1 MCIKRI
7 ITLGFFLMKTSLVTA
22 VPGKKIRLCDIDA
35 DETGGYKSKEET
47 LPRLEKLR
55 ERLAELQEKLYAEDR
70 QSLLIVL
77 QAMDTGGKDGA
88 LKSLLTGINP
98 AGVQVTSF
106 KAPSLEELDHDFLWR
121 VHRAAPSRGIIGV
134 WNRSHYEDVLITR
147 VHGLIGKKVWRAR
160 YQDINA
166 FESLLADNGV
176 TILKFYLH
184 ISKGEQK
191 KRLQARLDDPSKHWK
206 FSPGDLEERK
216 FWDDYQDAF
225 EDAINNCSTE
235 QAPWMIVPANHKWA
249 RNIALSE
256 AVVAA
261 LEKMKPQFPQP
272 KFDPKTI
279 VVE

>member
-1 MCIKRI
+1 
-7 ITLGFFLMKTSLVTA
+7 MKTSLVTA
-22 VPGKKIRLCDIDA
+22 VPGKKIRLRDISP

-47 LPRLEKLR
+47 LARLEKLR
-55 ERLAELQEKLYAEDR
+55 ERLAQLQETLYAEDR
-70 QSLLIVL
+70 RSVLIVL

-121 VHRAAPSRGIIGV
+121 IHRAAPPRGIIGV
-134 WNRSHYEDVLITR
+134 WNRSHYEDVLVTR

-160 YQDINA
+160 YQSIND
-166 FESLLADNGV
+166 FEDLLSDNGV

-184 ISKGEQK
+184 ISKDEQK
-191 KRLQARLDDPSKHWK
+191 ERLQARLDDSSKHWK
-206 FSPGDLEERK
+206 FNPDDLEERK
-216 FWDDYQDAF
+216 LWNDYQAAY
-225 EDAINNCSTE
+225 EDAINHCSTA
-235 QAPWMIVPANHKWA
+235 QAPWMIVPANNKWA

-279 VVE
+279 VIE